1 MESKRQQKF
10 ARVIQKDLGEYFQ
23 REANHLL
30 PNSMITVTKVRAT
43 PDLGMVK
50 VFLSFFNVS
59 NTEEAIKTIKSK
71 ATEIRYLLG
80 KKIKDQV
87 KSVPQLDFFIDD
99 TNEYVDKMDKLFDEI
114 SSKDKEN

>member
-23 REANHLL
+23 REANNLI

-43 PDLGMVK
+43 PDLGLVK
-50 VFLSFFNVS
+50 VFLSFFNVPD
-59 NTEEAIKTIKSK
+59 TAEAIKSIKARAS
-71 ATEIRYLLG
+71 EIRYLLG

-114 SSKDKEN
+114 NNKEL